1 MWEME
6 MSAEKM
12 IVVSDLY
19 KSYGE
24 VKAVDGISFSVE
36 KGQRFAFLGPNGAG
50 KSTTISMMCTLLKSD
65 SGSITIDG
73 HDINDN
79 EVKGSIGVVFQESLL
94 DKDLTVR
101 ENIELA
107 AALYGAD
114 KGKAKE
120 ITNSLSAEME
130 LTDIIDRRY
139 GKLSGGQ
146 RRRVDIARALVHDPK
161 VLFLDE
167 PSTGLDPQSRKLIW
181 KLTKRLCDKGLT
193 LFFSTH
199 YMEEAANA
207 DFIVIIN
214 NGRIA
219 AKGTPDM
226 LRREYSNDKV
236 RMFPRSM
243 EDMLRRLADDGLECR
258 REGDAVIVNVPS
270 TLSSVPIIDR
280 YSDMLIG
287 FEVVM
292 GSMDDAFISIVGG
305 GEDPCQ

>member
-1 MWEME
+1 MAGGKT
-6 MSAEKM
+6 SVEKM
-12 IVVSDLY
+12 IIVSDLH

-65 SGSITIDG
+65 SGTITIDG
-73 HDINDN
+73 HDINNKD
-79 EVKGSIGVVFQESLL
+79 VKNSIGVVFQESLL

-101 ENIELA
+101 ENIEFA
-107 AALYGAD
+107 ATLYGAD
-114 KGKAKE
+114 KEKAKE
-120 ITNSLSAEME
+120 IADSLSIEME
-130 LTDIIDRRY
+130 LTDIIDRKY

-146 RRRVDIARALVHDPK
+146 RRRVDMARALVHDPK

-181 KLTKRLCDKGLT
+181 KLTKGLCDNGLT

-219 AKGTPDM
+219 AQGTPDK
-226 LRREYSNDKV
+226 LRREYSKDRI
-236 RMFPRSM
+236 RMFPHSM
-243 EDMLRRLADDGLECR
+243 EDLLHKLIEDDLKYHK
-258 REGDAVIVNVPS
+258 EGDTVIVNVPS
-270 TLSSVPIIDR
+270 TLSSVPIIER

-292 GSMDDAFISIVGG
+292 GSMDDAFINIVGG
-305 GEDPCQ
+305 GEDSCQ

>member
-1 MWEME
+1 
-6 MSAEKM
+6 
-12 IVVSDLY
+12 
-19 KSYGE
+19 
-24 VKAVDGISFSVE
+24 FSVE

-65 SGSITIDG
+65 SGTITIDG
-73 HDINDN
+73 HDINDRN
-79 EVKGSIGVVFQESLL
+79 VKDSIGVVFQESLL

-101 ENIELA
+101 ENIEFV

-114 KGKAKE
+114 KKKAKE
-120 ITNSLSAEME
+120 TADSLSAEME

-146 RRRVDIARALVHDPK
+146 RRRADIARALVHDPQ

-181 KLTKRLCDKGLT
+181 KLTKRLCDRGLT

-199 YMEEAANA
+199 YMEEATNA

-219 AKGTPDM
+219 AQGTPDM
-226 LRREYSNDKV
+226 LRREYSKDRI

-243 EDMLRRLADDGLECR
+243 EEVLRRLTDDGLEHR

-280 YSDMLIG
+280 YRETLIG

-292 GSMDDAFISIVGG
+292 GSMDDAFINIVGG
-305 GEDPCQ
+305 GEDSCQ

>member
-1 MWEME
+1 MP
-6 MSAEKM
+6 AEKM
-12 IVVSDLY
+12 IVVSNLH

-65 SGSITIDG
+65 SGTITIDG
-73 HDINDN
+73 HDINDRN
-79 EVKGSIGVVFQESLL
+79 VKDSIGVVFQESLL

-101 ENIELA
+101 ENIEFV

-114 KGKAKE
+114 KKKAKE
-120 ITNSLSAEME
+120 TADSLSAEME

-146 RRRVDIARALVHDPK
+146 RRRADIARALVHDPQ

-181 KLTKRLCDKGLT
+181 KLTKRLCDRGLT

-199 YMEEAANA
+199 YMEEATNA

-219 AKGTPDM
+219 AQGTPDM
-226 LRREYSNDKV
+226 LRREYSKDRI

-243 EDMLRRLADDGLECR
+243 EEVLRRLTDDGLEHR

-280 YSDMLIG
+280 YRETLIG

-292 GSMDDAFISIVGG
+292 GSMDDAFINIVGG
-305 GEDPCQ
+305 GEDSCQ

>member
-1 MWEME
+1 MP
-6 MSAEKM
+6 AEKM
-12 IVVSDLY
+12 IVVSNLH

-65 SGSITIDG
+65 SGTITIDG
-73 HDINDN
+73 HDINDRN
-79 EVKGSIGVVFQESLL
+79 VKDSIGVVFQESLL

-101 ENIELA
+101 ENIEFV

-114 KGKAKE
+114 KKKAKE
-120 ITNSLSAEME
+120 TADSLSAEME

-146 RRRVDIARALVHDPK
+146 RRRADIARALVHDPQ

-181 KLTKRLCDKGLT
+181 KLTKRLCDRGLT

-199 YMEEAANA
+199 YMEEATNA

-219 AKGTPDM
+219 AQGTPDM
-226 LRREYSNDKV
+226 LRREYSKDRI

-243 EDMLRRLADDGLECR
+243 EEVLRRLTDDGLEHR

-280 YSDMLIG
+280 YKETLIG

-292 GSMDDAFISIVGG
+292 GSMDDAFINIVGG
-305 GEDPCQ
+305 GEDSCQ